1 MTTQATISTAP
12 LSSVSSVVSRYLPI
26 VARTALGL
34 IFFGAGLTG
43 LLNLVPPPETPMP
56 QNAMAFATGLMKAGY
71 FFPLLK
77 GTETLVGALLLSGR
91 FVPLA
96 LAIIAPVVI
105 NIFAFHAFL
114 TPEQSLVI
122 PVLLVIIEAYLAYV
136 YRAAFRPLLTARADA
151 GAR

>member
-1 MTTQATISTAP
+1 MTIQATIATAP
-12 LSSVSSVVSRYLPI
+12 LSANSVVSRYLPV
-26 VARTALGL
+26 VARTAMGL
-34 IFFGAGLTG
+34 VFFGAGLSG

-56 QNAMAFATGLMKAGY
+56 ENAMAFATGMMKAGY

-77 GTETLVGALLLSGR
+77 GTETVVGALLLSGR

-96 LAIIAPVVI
+96 LAIIAPIVI

-122 PVLLVIIEAYLAYV
+122 PALLVIIEVYLAYV
-136 YRAAFRPLLTARADA
+136 YRAAYRPLLVARAGA

>member
-1 MTTQATISTAP
+1 MTIQATTVAAP
-12 LSSVSSVVSRYLPI
+12 LSSASSVVSRYLPV
-26 VARTALGL
+26 VARTAMGL
-34 IFFGAGLTG
+34 IFFGAGLSG

-56 QNAMAFATGLMKAGY
+56 ENAMAFATGLMKAGY

-77 GTETLVGALLLSGR
+77 GTETIAGALLLSGR

-96 LAIIAPVVI
+96 LTILAPIVI

-122 PVLLVIIEAYLAYV
+122 PALLVIIEAYLAYV
-136 YRAAFRPLLTARADA
+136 HRAAYRPLLTARASA